1 MLVKLPPSIKTFLM
15 SQLAIQS
22 WSPSDCPA
30 QDRLSWS
37 QRWWTLLVGV
47 ISSILLFKC
56 SLFFWWRASAFSKLT
71 CVALTCEATCNG
83 VDDFASTSFVSYRG
97 VHLIWLDVGFFWHV
111 AVWLLSS
118 TSTMTSS
125 APITTL
131 VIAFVV
137 VGGVDVVGN
146 GILLYQF
153 LYQHVFVLSFEL
165 TDLERGGRDRIFVL
179 NASSSKH
186 AQLTLSGV

>member
-1 MLVKLPPSIKTFLM
+1 
-15 SQLAIQS
+15 
-22 WSPSDCPA
+22 
-30 QDRLSWS
+30 
-37 QRWWTLLVGV
+37 
-47 ISSILLFKC
+47 
-56 SLFFWWRASAFSKLT
+56 
-71 CVALTCEATCNG
+71 
-83 VDDFASTSFVSYRG
+83 
-97 VHLIWLDVGFFWHV
+97 
-111 AVWLLSS
+111 
-118 TSTMTSS
+118 MTSS
-125 APITTL
+125 APIMTL